1 MVVAAVKGLAKSILI
16 KPGEGVH
23 EVGDVKGEL
32 TAIVSRIVAP
42 SRGELTS
49 FLFDVGSEVK
59 KQILAEGGGVDVMSA
74 YYLQTLM
81 KVVLRDLAAHV
92 VTKPDRKAFFQR
104 LDRFV
109 LQCVD
114 GVIGQVAASFGGMQP
129 LDFQVELIETG
140 VVDRLVGA
148 LRDALYGVLAS
159 YF

>member
-1 MVVAAVKGLAKSILI
+1 
-16 KPGEGVH
+16 
-23 EVGDVKGEL
+23 
-32 TAIVSRIVAP
+32 
-42 SRGELTS
+42 
-49 FLFDVGSEVK
+49 LFDVGSEVK